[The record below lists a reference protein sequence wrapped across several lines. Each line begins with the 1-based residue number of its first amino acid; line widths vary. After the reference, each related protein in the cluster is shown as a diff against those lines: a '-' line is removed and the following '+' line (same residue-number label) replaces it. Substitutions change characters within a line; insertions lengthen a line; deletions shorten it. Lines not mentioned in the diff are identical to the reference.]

1 MIINQKT
8 FLKNDKNPETEA
20 NPVPKN
26 WNRGK
31 HFSKS
36 TSNNKN
42 PVPKNLNKS
51 KRRKHKRVTLI
62 HSLNKYIFI

>member
-20 NPVPKN
+20 NPVAKN

-36 TSNNKN
+36 ISNNKN
-42 PVPKNLNKS
+42 PVPKNWNRS
-51 KRRKHKRVTLI
+51 KPRKQKQVTLI
-62 HSLNKYIFI
+62 HSLIKYIFT